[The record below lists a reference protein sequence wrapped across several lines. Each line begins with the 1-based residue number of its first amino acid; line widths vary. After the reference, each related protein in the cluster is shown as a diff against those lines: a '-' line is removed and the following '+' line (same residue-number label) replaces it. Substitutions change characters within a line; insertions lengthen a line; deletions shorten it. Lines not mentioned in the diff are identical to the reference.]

1 MNNLLKLSA
10 LTLISGLT
18 SWFLGH
24 QISRDDFA
32 DNEGSVQ
39 SVQHDAKLGNA
50 YYGPLSNN
58 LPKYAEGYNS
68 PTHNRNK

>member
-1 MNNLLKLSA
+1 MNNLIKLSA

-24 QISRDDFA
+24 QINQEDYA
-32 DNEGSVQ
+32 DSTASVQ
-39 SVQHDAKLGNA
+39 NVRPDTKMGNMQ
-50 YYGPLSNN
+50 YGPLSNN
-58 LPKYAEGYNS
+58 LPKTAEGYTS

>member
-1 MNNLLKLSA
+1 MNNLLKLTV

-24 QISRDDFA
+24 QINQDELA
-32 DNEGSVQ
+32 DTTS
-39 SVQHDAKLGNA
+39 SVQHVLPDTKMGNME
-50 YYGPLSNN
+50 YGPLSNN
-58 LPKYAEGYNS
+58 FPKAAEGYTS